1 MTSPTDMESAFL
13 RFVHEALGSLA
24 APAVRESVIGAA
36 LRMATNEE
44 QPTSPVG
51 FERFVRGPL
60 RAAMLDAFGAEV
72 TDSVSVEL
80 EHVVM
85 LSSRP
90 VGGAVTQPP
99 APTIPKPAQVPSKS
113 AAVIPHA
120 GFDADEAPDL
130 TAARLGPPLSGSRR
144 KKRPNLQ
151 LASTVEGDGI
161 ASQRPAS
168 QAYARGTARALGMSL
183 GGEETPKPRVFVVSQ
198 SMTFVKGLEHF
209 LEPAAARIE
218 DVFGLLAAVN
228 ELGDARA
235 VIVLDCK
242 RPSIRPMALAILA
255 DELPPNVL
263 VMLWGTDRT
272 TRLQLEQ
279 LSPGVARWHSC
290 NETDDLQA
298 VARHCTAVVS

>member
-1 MTSPTDMESAFL
+1 MESAFL

-36 LRMATNEE
+36 LRMATEDE
-44 QPTSPVG
+44 LPTSPQG
-51 FERFVRGPL
+51 FERFVRGSL

-90 VGGAVTQPP
+90 VSSATTQH
-99 APTIPKPAQVPSKS
+99 PTPRVPKPAQVPNGPQPLQ
-113 AAVIPHA
+113 AA
-120 GFDADEAPDL
+120 DSLEADEAPDL
-130 TAARLGPPLSGSRR
+130 APAHLGSVRWSGSPLSTA
-144 KKRPNLQ
+144 RPKQSPDLR
-151 LASTVEGDGI
+151 LAAAVENEGI

-168 QAYARGTARALGMSL
+168 QAYARGTARALGMP
-183 GGEETPKPRVFVVSQ
+183 GGEEEAIKPRVFVISQ

-209 LEPAAARIE
+209 LEPTAARID

-228 ELGDARA
+228 ELDGARA

-255 DELPPNVL
+255 DELPRNVL
-263 VMLWGTDRT
+263 VMLWGADRAM
-272 TRLQLEQ
+272 RLQLEQ
-279 LSPGVARWHSC
+279 LSSGVARWHSC
-290 NETDDLQA
+290 NESDDLQA
-298 VARHCTAVVS
+298 VARHCSAAVS